1 MGKIDFSKVHFDTR
15 VIHAGYFPGSD
26 FGTLATPIYQTSTF
40 VFRDSEHALD
50 VSSGK
55 IPGYDYSRAGNP
67 TVRVFEEKMAE
78 IERGEDACATSSGMG
93 AISSTLLGLLKAGD
107 HIVCGATLY
116 GCTDVVMREILPD
129 LNIETTFVDTSN
141 VVAVEG
147 AIQKNTKMIYL
158 ETPANPTM
166 RVTDIA
172 AISAL
177 KNIYPG
183 LRIVVDNTFAPPPV
197 QFPLSLGADI
207 VVHSATKYLNGHGD
221 VICGVI
227 VGSKEDISTIKYRAM
242 GKICGTPLSPH
253 SAYLIIRGMKTLGL
267 RVRRHCES
275 AMKLARYLES
285 SPYIEKVYYPGLPS
299 MGKDYEVAKKQ
310 MNGMYSA
317 VISFVVKDG
326 IHGESAFESAKKLM
340 DTLCIPSIA
349 VSLGDPDTLI
359 QHPASMTHVAVPR
372 ETREANGISDG
383 MIRYSVGLEECEDL
397 IADFEQAFEIFQ

>member
-15 VIHAGYFPGSD
+15 VIHAGYSTDGD
-26 FGTLATPIYQTSTF
+26 YGTLTTPIYQTSTF
-40 VFRDSEHALD
+40 VFRDSEHALA

-55 IPGYDYSRAGNP
+55 TSGYDYSRIGNP

-78 IERGEDACATSSGMG
+78 IEGGEDACATSSGMG
-93 AISSTLLGLLKAGD
+93 AISSTILGLLKAGD
-107 HIVCGATLY
+107 HIVCGSTLY

-129 LNIETTFVDTSN
+129 LHIETTFVDTSD
-141 VVAVEG
+141 VAAVES

-172 AISAL
+172 AVSAL
-177 KNIYPG
+177 KEKYPE
-183 LRIVVDNTFAPPPV
+183 LRLVVDNTFAPPPA
-197 QFPLSLGADI
+197 QLPLSLGADL

-221 VICGVI
+221 VICGVV
-227 VGSKEDISTIKYRAM
+227 VGNKADIKRIKERAM
-242 GKICGTPLSPH
+242 SMICGTPLSPH

-275 AMKLARYLES
+275 ALKLAQYLES

-326 IHGESAFESAKKLM
+326 IHGKSAFESAQRLM
-340 DTLCIPSIA
+340 DSLCIPSIA

-359 QHPASMTHVAVPR
+359 QHPASMTHVEVPR
-372 ETREANGISDG
+372 EAREANGISDG
-383 MIRYSVGLEECEDL
+383 MLRYSVGLEECEDL
-397 IADFEQAFEIFQ
+397 IADFEQAFQSLE